1 MTRTSLSISL
11 KFLLTKLLNKC
22 LRAFYLGI
30 MNMFGEG
37 TTSEF
42 YKSEFK
48 TLDLKDKRLNT
59 RARYIGE
66 SLQKR
71 LTSCIKRLFIDP
83 KDMRQAYDF
92 FLQS

>member
-1 MTRTSLSISL
+1 MLSISL